1 MTIQAKIC
9 GINSRAAMTTAVEYG
24 ADHVG
29 LVFYPPSPRSV
40 TALEAA
46 ELITDIPQHI
56 VKVGL
61 FVNMAD
67 DNLTDIISTVSLD
80 LLQLHG
86 SESPKRVAGI
96 KRSTGISVMKAIPIL
111 DEDDLLAANSYLET
125 ADQLLFDAK
134 VPPNIKGALPGGNA
148 LSFDWTLLTKRTW
161 SLPWMLSG
169 GLNSQNVA
177 DAVCTSGANSVDVS
191 SGVES
196 APGKKDP
203 AQIRAFLS
211 AVKSI

>member
-1 MTIQAKIC
+1 
-9 GINSRAAMTTAVEYG
+9 
-24 ADHVG
+24 
-29 LVFYPPSPRSV
+29 
-40 TALEAA
+40 
-46 ELITDIPQHI
+46 
-56 VKVGL
+56 
-61 FVNMAD
+61 
-67 DNLTDIISTVSLD
+67 
-80 LLQLHG
+80 
-86 SESPKRVAGI
+86 
-96 KRSTGISVMKAIPIL
+96 MKAIPIL
-111 DEDDLLAANSYLET
+111 DEDDLLEANGYLET

-134 VPPNIKGALPGGNA
+134 VPPNMKGALPGGNA
-148 LSFDWTLLTKRTW
+148 LSFDWTLLAKRTW

-196 APGKKDP
+196 APGTKDP